1 MLGPAMT
8 TFASGSDLPDIAADP
23 GTPIDRNLGLELV
36 RVTEGAAMSAARL
49 MGRDDKIAADR
60 AAVESMRRSLSHV
73 DMAGVVK
80 IGEGEK
86 DKAPMLYI
94 GERLG
99 NGNEPRVDVAV
110 DPIDGTRLVARG
122 LPGGI
127 ATVALAER
135 DTLLQTH
142 CAYMDK
148 LIVGPRARGVIDL
161 RVPVAENLKR
171 IAAAEQRRVE
181 DLTVVVLDRPRH
193 DQLLREIRAAGA
205 RVKLITDGDV
215 AAGIM
220 VALPERTGLDVLMGI
235 GGATEAV
242 LTACAVRCI
251 HGDMQCRLWPR
262 DEAEAELVRREGF
275 DLDHIFE
282 ANELSSGENIFFAAT
297 GITDGE
303 MLDGVRF
310 SGDRVET
317 HSVVMRSYSGT
328 VRWIDAVHDLAQ
340 LRLRNLG
347 SPEDQA

>member
-1 MLGPAMT
+1 VTKPHP
-8 TFASGSDLPDIAADP
+8 LPDLGDITADP
-23 GTPIDRNLGLELV
+23 GTPIDRNLALELV
-36 RVTEGAAMSAARL
+36 RVTEGAAMSAARF
-49 MGRDDKIAADR
+49 MGRDDKDAADH
-60 AAVESMRRSLSHV
+60 AAVQSMRRSLSHV

-94 GERLG
+94 GEQIG
-99 NGNEPRVDVAV
+99 NGNPPMVDVAV
-110 DPIDGTRLVARG
+110 DPIDGTRLVAHG

-135 DTLLQTH
+135 DSLLQTH
-142 CAYMDK
+142 CFYMEK
-148 LIVGPRARGVIDL
+148 LVVGPRARGVIDL
-161 RVPVAENLKR
+161 RRSTTENLHR
-171 IAAAEQRRVE
+171 IAEAEERHLE

-193 DQLLREIRAAGA
+193 QDLLKEIRATGA

-220 VALPERTGLDVLMGI
+220 AALPERTGLDVLMGI

-262 DEAEAELVRREGF
+262 DEAERRLIHDEGF
-275 DLDHIFE
+275 TAEQIFKAEDLCG
-282 ANELSSGENIFFAAT
+282 GENIFFAAT

-303 MLDGVRF
+303 LLPGVRF
-310 SGDRVET
+310 VGGTVET

-328 VRWIDAVHDLAQ
+328 VRWIDAFHDLAQ
-340 LRLRNLG
+340 LHHRNELDKRAEART
-347 SPEDQA
+347 PT

>member
-1 MLGPAMT
+1 MARRKPA
-8 TFASGSDLPDIAADP
+8 PDTEDVDADP
-23 GTPIDRNLGLELV
+23 GTPIDRNLALELV
-36 RVTEGAAMSAARL
+36 RVTEGAAMAAARL

-73 DMAGVVK
+73 DMDGVVK

-86 DKAPMLYI
+86 DRAPMLYI
-94 GERLG
+94 GEQIG
-99 NGNEPRVDVAV
+99 NGSPPQVDVAV

-142 CAYMDK
+142 CAYMEK
-148 LIVGPRARGVIDL
+148 LVVGPRARGVIDL
-161 RVPVAENLKR
+161 RRSHTENLER
-171 IAAAEQRRVE
+171 IAVAEQRPVH

-193 DQLLREIRAAGA
+193 EELLREIRSVGA

-220 VALPERTGLDVLMGI
+220 AALPERTGLDVLLGV

-251 HGDMQCRLWPR
+251 QGDMQCRLWPR
-262 DEAEAELVRREGF
+262 DQAERELIHAEGYSEEQ
-275 DLDHIFE
+275 IFE
-282 ANELSSGENIFFAAT
+282 AEDLCGGDNIFFAAT

-303 MLDGVRF
+303 MLGGVRF
-310 SGDRVET
+310 TGGQVET
-317 HSVVMRSYSGT
+317 HSVVMRSWSGT
-328 VRWIDAVHDLAQ
+328 VRWIDASHNLAQ
-340 LRLRNLG
+340 LRLRNQLDHQLVG
-347 SPEDQA
+347 